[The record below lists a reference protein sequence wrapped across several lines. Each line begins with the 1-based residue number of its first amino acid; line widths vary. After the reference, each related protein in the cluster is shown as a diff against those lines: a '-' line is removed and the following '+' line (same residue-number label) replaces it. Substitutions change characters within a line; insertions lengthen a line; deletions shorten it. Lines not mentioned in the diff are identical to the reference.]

1 MEEFRMKKILSIM
14 IFILCCFPICSHAA
28 WYDAEFEELKA
39 RNFINEVHF
48 QNPDTPILREEICD
62 ILISLYKYQNPDCII
77 EEKANTFTDVQGSA
91 YSSSIASAYSLGMI
105 QGVSDTEFQGK
116 GTLTREQFATI
127 VYRMHGSPMAPVRLY
142 RDEPEISDYAISG
155 IDYCVQQGI
164 VKGTQKDFFSPKKAL
179 TKAEALA
186 MVNRI
191 CKLENSVTKENAQLT
206 TTVIEDSVAVYN
218 AIPCNASWGRNDNG
232 LEIIDKSS
240 GTREWLPLTCNIV
253 GHLFDLGDRVL
264 IPKAS
269 EIEKDYSNY
278 KGIYILDK
286 KTHAVSEY
294 NSPELYN
301 VWAYYNNGLYF
312 ISINGTARN
321 IARYDLK
328 TGEITIGDAVSRSYF
343 NEDHVKASNG
353 NKVYAH
359 QTRYEHKRDTEIE
372 ASAVYEIDLDTL
384 TKKEY
389 LFPDVGEFNLVSN
402 KYIGYDECINNGGSD
417 WTHYFVI
424 RDIKSGNII
433 KKVNLNQLFNAMP
446 YNNDKSESRYTVKTS
461 FWYYPYCIDG
471 EIYILEDGGYKL
483 ICVTNPDM
491 FSIDVSNY
499 FYYIKY
505 GKEKEFFVFDV
516 LRDYIKNKDCA
527 YSSIYT
533 REFFSDGCDVG
544 EDFENYKLLREH
556 QKSYWQKYLNP
567 YDLVNAVNY
576 YLTHSC
582 TYDYVAWK
590 NRGNPIYKLAY
601 SKFGVIKY
609 QKIVCQGYA
618 EYFSAILD
626 YADIPVCMLTG
637 NDHAWNMIYLD
648 GKYYFFDCT
657 VNSNSKNENAYAWF
671 SAEQSYNIPSSEHA
685 GYLPN

>member
-1 MEEFRMKKILSIM
+1 M

-28 WYDAEFEELKA
+28 WYDTEFAELKEK
-39 RNFINEVHF
+39 NFINEVHF

-62 ILISLYKYQNPDCII
+62 ILISLYKYQNPDSVI
-77 EEKANTFTDVQGSA
+77 EQKANNFTDIQGSA

-105 QGVSDTEFQGK
+105 QGVSNTEFQGK

-164 VKGTQKDFFSPKKAL
+164 VKGTQKDFFSPQKAL

-191 CKLENSVTKENAQLT
+191 CKLENSATKENAQIT

-218 AIPCNASWGRNDNG
+218 AVPRNASWGRNDNG
-232 LEIIDKSS
+232 IEIIDKST
-240 GTREWLPLTCNIV
+240 GKRKWIPLSYQIM
-253 GHLFDLGDRVL
+253 GHVFDLGDSVM

-269 EIEKDYSNY
+269 EGIIENSRY
-278 KGIYILDK
+278 KGGYILDK
-286 KTHAVSEY
+286 KTHIVSEFDT
-294 NSPELYN
+294 PELYS
-301 VWAYYNNGLYF
+301 VWAYYDNGLYYKSLDG
-312 ISINGTARN
+312 IKRN
-321 IARYDLK
+321 LARYDLK
-328 TGEITIGDAVSRSYF
+328 TGKITIGDEVSRNYF
-343 NEDHVKASNG
+343 NEDHVKASKG
-353 NKVYAH
+353 NKVYAY
-359 QTRYEHKRDTEIE
+359 QTSYEHKWDTGIE
-372 ASAVYEIDLDTL
+372 TSAVYEIDLDTL

-389 LFPDVGEFNLVSN
+389 LFPDVREFSVVSD
-402 KYIGYDECINNGGSD
+402 KYIGYDECINNGGAD
-417 WTHYFVI
+417 WVHYFVI

-446 YNNDKSESRYTVKTS
+446 YNNDRAQSMYTVKTS

-483 ICVTNPDM
+483 KCVTNPDM

-544 EDFENYKLLREH
+544 EDFENYKQLRQH
-556 QKSYWQKYLNP
+556 QKYYWQKYHNP
-567 YDLVNAVNY
+567 YDLINAVNY

-582 TYDYVAWK
+582 SYNYAARDD
-590 NRGNPIYKLAY
+590 RRNPAHKLAF
-601 SKFGVIKY
+601 SKFGVIKT
-609 QKIVCQGYA
+609 QNIVCQGYA
-618 EYFSAILD
+618 EYFYEILD
-626 YADIPVCMLTG
+626 YADIPVCILTG
-637 NDHAWNMIYLD
+637 QDHAWNMIYLD
-648 GKYYFFDCT
+648 GKHYFFDCT
-657 VNSNSKNENAYAWF
+657 VNSTARNENTYAWF